1 MKKTIIK
8 SSVILLL
15 LTLALFLISGGVSNQ
30 QIVNTAQAGLVSAY
44 TNPAVEIEATSE
56 QLEREVIANI
66 IVTPLYGIV
75 NNNSAP
81 KIINSERKIDDLNK
95 FIAYYTTLSEEELLI
110 QINANVDEALEL
122 QRNGMKVVW
131 NEDFLNNVI
140 AISFPDVYS
149 KIIESQNSYKE
160 NINDLLI
167 SLKDLSIM
175 ANPGSNTVVECVD
188 YVDILNIP
196 LFEFCCRIYWTWDSN
211 KITSVLPTTWGQVFM
226 PGWHYGGVV
235 ANQQYFYDNKTAFY
249 KWVKGYFYFLYESF
263 NLTNCYPWQSFE
275 LHMGGWYYWNWGV

>member
-110 QINANVDEALEL
+110 QINANVDEVLEL

-140 AISFPDVYS
+140 SISFPDVYS

-160 NINDLLI
+160 NINDLPI

-196 LFEFCCRIYWTWDSN
+196 LFEFCCRIYWAWDGD